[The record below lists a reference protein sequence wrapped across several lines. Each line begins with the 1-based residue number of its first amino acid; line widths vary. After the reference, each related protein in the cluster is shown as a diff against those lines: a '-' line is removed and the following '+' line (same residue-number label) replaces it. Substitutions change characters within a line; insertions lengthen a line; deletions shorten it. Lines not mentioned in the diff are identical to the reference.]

1 MTAIKPPIGGFFGLH
16 EPEFCTVE
24 KSILWRWTT
33 GRPFAAFAS
42 ARSAL
47 DGLIE
52 MTAPR
57 RIWLPAYIC
66 EGLIV
71 AAWRDRVR
79 FYRLAGLEPH
89 VAGLDSAAGT
99 GDMVLAVDFFGFP
112 PQDEF
117 RRFAHRRTDLLFV
130 ENRAQ
135 ALDPGIKPWGDWT
148 LYSPRKLV
156 GVADGGILVAERP
169 GRTVPQ
175 PSERPDAVAL
185 WSAPLL
191 RYEDI
196 AEEHNQ
202 TWHEAHQAK
211 KARMHADRTAM
222 TRLSTWILSH
232 TPIDLL
238 AEKRRRNW
246 LALRK
251 HLGRWLSHSDDREA
265 VPFGYL
271 IKVPSEQR
279 AAILRGLY
287 ADRIFAAVHYPTLPS
302 PADEFPAEHE
312 LRRQLITLPCD
323 HRYDENAMLAV
334 AKRVLGLMA

>member
-1 MTAIKPPIGGFFGLH
+1 MTTTKAPIGGFFGLH
-16 EPEFCTVE
+16 EPEFCAE
-24 KSILWRWTT
+24 EQSILGRWTA
-33 GRPFAAFAS
+33 GRPFAAFVS

-47 DGLIE
+47 DSLIE
-52 MTAPR
+52 MTSPKKV
-57 RIWLPAYIC
+57 WLPAYIC
-66 EGLIV
+66 EGLI
-71 AAWRDRVR
+71 ADSWRDRVR
-79 FYRLAGLEPH
+79 FYPLVGLEPH
-89 VAGLDSAAGT
+89 VVSLDRAAGT
-99 GDMVLAVDFFGFP
+99 GDMVLAIDFFGFP

-117 RRFAHRRTDLLFV
+117 FRFVSRRTDLLFL

-135 ALDPGIKPWGDWT
+135 ALDPGNEPWGDWT

-156 GVADGGILVAERP
+156 GVADGGVIVAERP

-185 WSAPLL
+185 WTAPLL

-196 AEEHNQ
+196 REEHNQ
-202 TWHEAHQAK
+202 TWHESHQAK
-211 KARMHADRTAM
+211 KAWMKADRTAM

-238 AEKRRRNW
+238 AEQRRRNW
-246 LALRK
+246 QALWNR
-251 HLGRWLSHSDDREA
+251 LGPWLTHHSDRKVA
-265 VPFGYL
+265 PFGYL

-279 AAILRGLY
+279 PAILRGLY

-323 HRYDENAMLAV
+323 HRYDESAMRAM
-334 AKRVLGLMA
+334 AERVLSLMA

>member
-1 MTAIKPPIGGFFGLH
+1 MTAIKAPIGGFFGLH
-16 EPEFCTVE
+16 EPEYCATE
-24 KSILWRWTT
+24 RSILWHWTN
-33 GRPFAAFAS
+33 GRPFAAFVS

-47 DGLIE
+47 DGLIAS
-52 MTAPR
+52 TAPR
-57 RIWLPAYIC
+57 QIWLPSYIC
-66 EGLIV
+66 EGLI
-71 AAWRDRVR
+71 ADPWRDRVR
-79 FYRLAGLEPH
+79 YYPLTGFEPQ
-89 VAGLDSAAGT
+89 VASLDRAAGS
-99 GDMVLAVDFFGFP
+99 GDMVLAVDFFGYP
-112 PQDEF
+112 PQDAF
-117 RRFAHRRTDLLFV
+117 IRFTRRRSDLLFV

-135 ALDPGIKPWGDWT
+135 ALDPGIAPWGDWS

-185 WSAPLL
+185 WTAPLL

-196 AEEHNQ
+196 SEGHNQ

-211 KARMHADRTAM
+211 KVWMQADRSAM

-232 TPIDLL
+232 TPIDPL
-238 AEKRRRNW
+238 AEQRRRNW
-246 LALRK
+246 LTLRD
-251 HLGRWLSHSDDREA
+251 HLGPWLMLDGDRKA

-279 AAILRGLY
+279 PNILRGLY

-302 PADEFPAEHE
+302 PAEQFPAEHE

-323 HRYDENAMLAV
+323 HRYDASAM
-334 AKRVLGLMA
+334 RVMAEKVLSLIA